1 LRQLSPHER
10 RRGYSPGSTRHDL
23 PSLVRAN
30 GWSGA
35 KPLRWLC
42 NRYIAK
48 NGLEVVEEQAPK
60 IKEFLDVDMKFTE
73 KVALITGGTSGI
85 GLAVAKH
92 MAEKGAKIVLAS
104 RSEEKGHKALKEVHA
119 ISPDAI
125 FIETDVTQSN
135 RVEHMVKETV
145 KTFGRLDFAFNN
157 AANIEVTAS
166 PSTHESPEESYDK
179 LMDVCLK
186 SVWLC
191 MKYELAVMVNQKSG
205 GIVNTSSM
213 DALICSAG
221 TAVYAAAKSGV
232 IVLSKSIAQEY
243 GRDGIRVNSFCP
255 GAFMTPML
263 ASHFEGIS
271 PEEKKALENKYKD
284 FNALGRIGDTR
295 EAASIV
301 AWLFSEDSSYVTG
314 QNIIADGGICFA

>member
-1 LRQLSPHER
+1 
-10 RRGYSPGSTRHDL
+10 
-23 PSLVRAN
+23 
-30 GWSGA
+30 
-35 KPLRWLC
+35 
-42 NRYIAK
+42 
-48 NGLEVVEEQAPK
+48 
-60 IKEFLDVDMKFTE
+60 MKFAE

-85 GLAVAKH
+85 GLAVASY
-92 MAEKGAKIVLAS
+92 MAENGAKIVLAA

-119 ISPDAI
+119 ISPDAV
-125 FIETDVTQSN
+125 FISTDVTQSN

-157 AANIEVTAS
+157 AANIEVAPS
-166 PSTHESPEESYDK
+166 PSTHESPEENYDK
-179 LMDVCLK
+179 LMDVSLK

-191 MKYELAVMVNQKSG
+191 MKYELAVMVKQRSG

-232 IVLSKSIAQEY
+232 IALSKSIAQEY

-263 ASHFEGIS
+263 
-271 PEEKKALENKYKD
+271 PEEKKALENKYKG